1 MDYAFHVCFSN
12 SVILFYMSYVLSP
25 SDKDDFYN
33 NFNQYFVAEMVLLP
47 FLRLDDTWLPSDSDP
62 LQGYMKL

>member
-1 MDYAFHVCFSN
+1 
-12 SVILFYMSYVLSP
+12 MSYVLSP